1 MTERTQDQI
10 ELEISVIEQQI
21 DMMHKY
27 ENCTTNTKMIIDD
40 NTVNH
45 GLESTLQTNRDI
57 EMKLYKKRAELIG
70 ELHAKSINAIPV
82 SMENK
87 DEYIRGEVKYELQFN
102 KEMSE
107 EEKKNKIENNHN
119 LTYVDD
125 YVDYTVVM
133 INV

>member
-87 DEYIRGEVKYELQFN
+87 DEYITGEVKYELQFN